1 MSGQGRLAVAVLAVV
16 AVLAGCWL
24 MLVAP
29 KRAETTAVAAK
40 IAQAQTRRAAAE
52 AVLADAE
59 RVRAEAKRDA
69 AEVQRLS
76 KAVPKDD
83 DVGALI
89 RQLDAIARA
98 NKIDFRAM
106 KLVSSATP
114 APAAAPAAP
123 EGKGAEGEGE
133 KGEGEKPAGEK
144 PAAATPAAATP
155 AEGAEAGAATVP
167 VAATVAQPPPG
178 AAVGPAG
185 LLAVPFS
192 FTFDGGYLEMQ
203 RFLGAIDDLAKNDKG
218 RITVRG
224 RLITVDG
231 FSLAAGR
238 DGFPT
243 VKALVSA
250 TAYLAPDAP
259 PPTAAVAAP
268 GAGAGAADPMAA
280 APAAGEAAG

>member
-1 MSGQGRLAVAVLAVV
+1 VSGQGRIAFAVLALV
-16 AVLAGCWL
+16 AVLAGGWF

-40 IAQAQTRRAAAE
+40 IAQAETRRVAAE
-52 AVLADAE
+52 AVLANAE
-59 RVRAEAKRDA
+59 RLRADAKRDA
-69 AEVQRLS
+69 AVVKRLS

-106 KLVSSATP
+106 KLVSSGTPPP
-114 APAAAPAAP
+114 APATAPVGP
-123 EGKGAEGEGE
+123 EGKAAKGA
-133 KGEGEKPAGEK
+133 EGEKPAGEK
-144 PAAATPAAATP
+144 PAGEKPAGEKAAAGT
-155 AEGAEAGAATVP
+155 EAGASTAP

-185 LLAVPFS
+185 LLTVPFS

-203 RFLGAIDDLAKNDKG
+203 RFLGAIDDLAKNEKG
-218 RITVRG
+218 QITVRG

-238 DGFPT
+238 DGFPS

-259 PPTAAVAAP
+259 AAATPPAAGAPVPAAP
-268 GAGAGAADPMAA
+268 ATG
-280 APAAGEAAG
+280 APAAGGAAG

>member
-1 MSGQGRLAVAVLAVV
+1 MSGRARLAVGVLALV
-16 AVLAGCWL
+16 AVLAGCWV

-29 KRAETTAVAAK
+29 KRAETAAVAAK
-40 IAQAQTRRAAAE
+40 IVQADTRRAAAE
-52 AVLADAE
+52 AVLANAA

-69 AEVQRLS
+69 AVVKRLS
-76 KAVPKDD
+76 QAVPKDD

-114 APAAAPAAP
+114 APAIAAVAP
-123 EGKGAEGEGE
+123 EGKAAEGE
-133 KGEGEKPAGEK
+133 GEGEKPAGEK
-144 PAAATPAAATP
+144 PAGDKA
-155 AEGAEAGAATVP
+155 AEGTEAGASTAP

-185 LLAVPFS
+185 LLTVPFS

-218 RITVRG
+218 HLTVRG

-238 DGFPT
+238 DGFPQ
-243 VKALVSA
+243 VMALVSA

-259 PPTAAVAAP
+259 AATVALA
-268 GAGAGAADPMAA
+268 GAGAGAADPMAG
-280 APAAGEAAG
+280 APAAEGAAG

>member
-1 MSGQGRLAVAVLAVV
+1 MSDARRPALAVLVILA
-16 AVLAGCWL
+16 LLGGGWF

-29 KRAETTAVAAK
+29 KRAETTAVGAK
-40 IAQAQTRRAAAE
+40 IAQAETRRVAAE
-52 AVLADAE
+52 AMLADAE
-59 RVRAEAKRDA
+59 RVRADTRRNSAVIA
-69 AEVQRLS
+69 RLD
-76 KAVPKDD
+76 KAVPDDD

-98 NKIDFRAM
+98 NRIDFRAM
-106 KLVSSATP
+106 KLVGSAAP
-114 APAAAPAAP
+114 APAVAPVTA
-123 EGKGAEGEGE
+123 EGKTGEADTPV
-133 KGEGEKPAGEK
+133 GEKPAGEN
-144 PAAATPAAATP
+144 PAAGKP
-155 AEGAEAGAATVP
+155 AEGAEAEASATP

-185 LLAVPFS
+185 LLTVPFS

-238 DGFPT
+238 DGFPK

-250 TAYLAPDAP
+250 TAYLAPEAP
-259 PPTAAVAAP
+259 AAASAAP
-268 GAGAGAADPMAA
+268 AGAAGADPMAG
-280 APAAGEAAG
+280 APAAGGAAG